1 MLILDFVKV
10 WSHCSFHCSLMEGSD
25 LHGVPELLN
34 CIVQSNQRVDT
45 FKVKLQN
52 TVNVILILI

>member
-45 FKVKLQN
+45 FKVSKDKSK
-52 TVNVILILI
+52 TPRHG